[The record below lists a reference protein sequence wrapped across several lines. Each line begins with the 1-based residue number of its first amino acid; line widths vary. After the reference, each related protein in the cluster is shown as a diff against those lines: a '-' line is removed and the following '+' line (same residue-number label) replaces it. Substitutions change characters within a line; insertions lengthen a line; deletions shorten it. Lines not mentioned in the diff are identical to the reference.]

1 MKEPTIVWRDDR
13 AGNHFIF
20 QSQVVFRE
28 ASGILKSVPLIIMA
42 DTGASCSVFDLTFIE
57 KNGIPWRKRQNPI
70 RIVSAS
76 GMRIPHGGK
85 AISSDCSVV
94 VKDSDSDMDRVI
106 PTVTEIF
113 NLEEGIDLILG
124 MDWLRANA
132 TGISW
137 DISDRINFR
146 PGVGLSE
153 GANAERLVAQDGW
166 AKLEGEVAFEGLENL
181 DVNVDVQIVS
191 SLSDWDDVVANG
203 LAVGCIWYAG
213 GESVATLWTDRHGK
227 SVKDQLLPQ
236 YRRFAKLF
244 SREEQSRLPGHSP
257 WDIEIDLE
265 PGKQP
270 PSGHLYPLSHN
281 ELEALREYIDE
292 MLKTGKIR
300 PSKGSAGAPVF
311 FVLKTHDRGL

>member
-1 MKEPTIVWRDDR
+1 MLDPWYGSIDDDISFCNCFALHDVNCQHSRGSYHSVSMVSFNPVTLQRKEESQQPRRKKEPTMVWRKDK
-13 AGNHFIF
+13 AGFRFIF
-20 QSQVVFRE
+20 QSQIVFRE

-42 DTGASCSVFDLTFIE
+42 DTGASCSVFDLTFVE

-76 GMRIPHGGK
+76 GTRIPYGGK

-94 VKDSDSDMDRVI
+94 VKDSDSDMERVI

-132 TGISW
+132 TGLSW

-153 GANAERLVAQDGW
+153 RANAERLVARDGQ
-166 AKLEGEVAFEGLENL
+166 AKLDGEVAFEGLEKL
-181 DVNVDVQIVS
+181 DVNVDIQVVS

-203 LAVGCIWYAG
+203 LAVGCIWYVSSD
-213 GESVATLWTDRHGK
+213 EFVATLWTDKHGK
-227 SVKDQLLPQ
+227 SVKDQLPPQ
-236 YRRFAKLF
+236 YRRFVK
-244 SREEQSRLPGHSP
+244 
-257 WDIEIDLE
+257 
-265 PGKQP
+265 
-270 PSGHLYPLSHN
+270 
-281 ELEALREYIDE
+281 
-292 MLKTGKIR
+292 
-300 PSKGSAGAPVF
+300 VF
-311 FVLKTHDRGL
+311 

>member
-1 MKEPTIVWRDDR
+1 M
-13 AGNHFIF
+13 
-20 QSQVVFRE
+20 
-28 ASGILKSVPLIIMA
+28 SV
-42 DTGASCSVFDLTFIE
+42 
-57 KNGIPWRKRQNPI
+57 
-70 RIVSAS
+70 S
-76 GMRIPHGGK
+76 GMWISHGGK
-85 AISSDCSVV
+85 TISSDCSVV
-94 VKDSDSDMDRVI
+94 VKDSDSDMDRII

-132 TGISW
+132 MGISW
-137 DISDRINFR
+137 DILDRINFH

-153 GANAERLVAQDGW
+153 GVNAERLVAQDGW
-166 AKLEGEVAFEGLENL
+166 VKLEGEVAFEGLENL

-213 GESVATLWTDRHGK
+213 GDESVATVWTDKHGK
-227 SVKDQLLPQ
+227 SVKDQLPPQ
-236 YRRFAKLF
+236 YRRFAKVF
-244 SREEQSRLPGHSP
+244 SREEQSRLPEHSP

-265 PGKQP
+265 TGKQP
-270 PSGHLYPLSHN
+270 PRGHLYPLSHN

-292 MLKTGKIR
+292 ILKTGKIR

-311 FVLKTHDRGL
+311 FVPTTHGRW

>member
-1 MKEPTIVWRDDR
+1 M
-13 AGNHFIF
+13 
-20 QSQVVFRE
+20 
-28 ASGILKSVPLIIMA
+28 
-42 DTGASCSVFDLTFIE
+42 
-57 KNGIPWRKRQNPI
+57 
-70 RIVSAS
+70 
-76 GMRIPHGGK
+76 
-85 AISSDCSVV
+85 
-94 VKDSDSDMDRVI
+94 
-106 PTVTEIF
+106 
-113 NLEEGIDLILG
+113 
-124 MDWLRANA
+124 
-132 TGISW
+132 GISW

-146 PGVGLSE
+146 RGVGLSE
-153 GANAERLVAQDGW
+153 GANTERLVAQDGW
-166 AKLEGEVAFEGLENL
+166 VKLEGEVAFEGLENL
-181 DVNVDVQIVS
+181 DVNVDIQIVS
-191 SLSDWDDVVANG
+191 SLSDWDDVVVNG

-213 GESVATLWTDRHGK
+213 GESVATLWTDKHGK

-244 SREEQSRLPGHSP
+244 SREEQSRLPEHSP

-311 FVLKTHDRGL
+311 FVPKTHGRGLRVVVDYRGLNAITIKDRYPLPLMSELMDRVG